1 VRGLRRSTDGWK
13 GSALKVL
20 TAIFVTAG
28 ALYLI
33 DSVYNGGRYL
43 DMLTQMARHISAA
56 FGFTW

>member
-1 VRGLRRSTDGWK
+1 M
-13 GSALKVL
+13 KVL

-28 ALYLI
+28 ALYFF